1 LIPFEIAI
9 SVIAVISI
17 LIFSNKP
24 EIILFSIGMVLL
36 SFLYDLYFKGLTKK
50 IVGFKNIYI
59 GLLFSLLPVMAVIYY
74 NASFSLSFFLVI
86 TYIFLMIF
94 SGSAFSDIKDTT
106 GDKKEGLKTLAI
118 TMGHKNLIS
127 FLMFV
132 TLLAM
137 VPIVA
142 GVYINVLPVYA
153 LALFF
158 GVAYRVFLFKKSFDK
173 NINKHLLYAVLF
185 DGELT
190 LWVILVIL
198 GRTLA

>member
-1 LIPFEIAI
+1 
-9 SVIAVISI
+9 
-17 LIFSNKP
+17 
-24 EIILFSIGMVLL
+24 ML

>member
-1 LIPFEIAI
+1 
-9 SVIAVISI
+9 
-17 LIFSNKP
+17 
-24 EIILFSIGMVLL
+24 
-36 SFLYDLYFKGLTKK
+36 
-50 IVGFKNIYI
+50 
-59 GLLFSLLPVMAVIYY
+59 
-74 NASFSLSFFLVI
+74 
-86 TYIFLMIF
+86 MIF